1 MFATFSIPAS
11 FSVRSEIIP
20 NLILTSYS
28 SVHDLLSSPN
38 PKITHILTVAEGLSF
53 AKEALSLHIQYKLI
67 PAEDFED
74 FNLLEYFDEMTDFI
88 HECLMNQGSI
98 IVHCLMGI
106 SRSATAVIAYLI
118 KYKGF
123 TMEEG
128 LKLVKEKRY
137 VARPN
142 EGFLDQL
149 KQYEKL
155 LKKAQKNK
163 ENGIKTNDFL
173 KCKNCQGKVV
183 DSKEINHGSEKCGSY
198 FIENEV
204 SERLEVDPN
213 ENQVLCQKCGFILGD
228 INTKGSKC
236 SCGKWVP
243 PNYQLHK
250 NKLD

>member
-1 MFATFSIPAS
+1 MFAS
-11 FSVRSEIIP
+11 FSVPNEIIP
-20 NLILTSYS
+20 NLILTNYS
-28 SVHDLLSSPN
+28 SVQKLLSSPN

-128 LKLVKEKRY
+128 LKLVKEKRD

-142 EGFLDQL
+142 KGFLDQL

-155 LKKAQKNK
+155 KKAEENK
-163 ENGIKTNDFL
+163 EN
-173 KCKNCQGKVV
+173 
-183 DSKEINHGSEKCGSY
+183 
-198 FIENEV
+198 
-204 SERLEVDPN
+204 
-213 ENQVLCQKCGFILGD
+213 
-228 INTKGSKC
+228 
-236 SCGKWVP
+236 
-243 PNYQLHK
+243 
-250 NKLD
+250 